1 MENPIKTLS
10 TRIQDKK
17 ILITGGTT
25 GIGRAAVLMLAQMGA
40 KIVFCGRNE
49 APLQDTLREV
59 ENNRNVKGIIADLS
73 KKDDIKKLFEEVD
86 EFLGGLDVLV
96 NNAALGY
103 GSITEG
109 NFEEWQYIL
118 NSNLMNYLACSHEA
132 IARMKPKGKGQILN
146 IGSMSADVR
155 EEGSSLYVATKSAIQ
170 GFSSSLRKEVNQQG
184 IKVSLI
190 EPGAVNTDMQELP
203 EEEKQEKIKN
213 QEMLHADDIALAIM
227 FTIAQPHRCD
237 IVDMKIRPLKQLI

>member
-1 MENPIKTLS
+1 MRNPIDILS
-10 TRIQDKK
+10 EGIKDKK

-25 GIGRAAVLMLAQMGA
+25 GIGRAAVLMLAQLGA
-40 KIVFCGRNE
+40 KVVFCGRNQD
-49 APLQDTLREV
+49 PLEDTL
-59 ENNRNVKGIIADLS
+59 NDLSDTSKVKGITADLS
-73 KKDDIKKLFEEVD
+73 KKEDIKNVFKEAD
-86 EFLGGLDVLV
+86 DFLGGLDVLI

-118 NSNLMNYLACSHEA
+118 NTNLMNYLSCSHEA
-132 IARMKPKGKGQILN
+132 INRFKKNGNGQILN

-170 GFSSSLRKEVNQQG
+170 GFSSSLRKEVNQDN

-190 EPGAVNTDMQELP
+190 EPGAVNTNMQKLP
-203 EEEKQEKIKN
+203 EEEKEQKIKDL
-213 QEMLHADDIALAIM
+213 EMLHADDIALAIV
-227 FTIAQPHRCD
+227 FCIAQPQRCD